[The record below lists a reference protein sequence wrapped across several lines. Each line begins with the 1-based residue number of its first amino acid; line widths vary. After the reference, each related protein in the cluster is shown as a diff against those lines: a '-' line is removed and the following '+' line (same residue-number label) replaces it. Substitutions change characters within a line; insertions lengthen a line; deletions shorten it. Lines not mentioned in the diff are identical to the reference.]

1 MNSAIS
7 QEGQNLE
14 FSIPIEQVMPLA
26 ENWSKHPLSVQS
38 KSDLV
43 YGKKDMQVNPTDA
56 EELVKTYYEL
66 INKQDYVSAYAL
78 RGSDMQSTLTY
89 EQFRSGYT
97 QTIKISLQKMYSQ
110 QESKDRVSVTSVL
123 EIRERT
129 RTGEY
134 RILQST
140 TIIQVGYENDR
151 LKLLDGKQEMIK

>member
-97 QTIKISLQKMYSQ
+97 QTIKISLQKMYS
-110 QESKDRVSVTSVL
+110 
-123 EIRERT
+123 
-129 RTGEY
+129 
-134 RILQST
+134 
-140 TIIQVGYENDR
+140 
-151 LKLLDGKQEMIK
+151 